1 MLKVFAVFLDQSR
14 PQLREFLT
22 DLGDDF
28 GSDKV
33 LDWLFRGFVRIDVYV
48 KLGGT
53 RC

>member
-22 DLGDDF
+22 ELWDDF
-28 GSDKV
+28 GSDEV
-33 LDWLFRGFVRIDVYV
+33 LDWLFQGFVRIDVNV

-53 RC
+53 